1 MKRLVIVVDG
11 PLAFAMRRFQAAQA
25 NDVGLEVLTLPLL
38 ASRLAG
44 GFRRL
49 ADRETLSI
57 AVASALRDGGFAELD
72 AVRNLPG
79 MVRAALQSLDRVW
92 KADLNLDQLA
102 STSARVSDLAMLQQR
117 VSEVLPQGA
126 MLPGQLRD
134 AALKRVGFAPKLF
147 GCIELDKLVDVEPL
161 WRPLLTALSEQLEI
175 SWTATVK
182 LDRSWFPGRVT
193 LAEPAAPTV
202 MRGELCADPRAE
214 VVEALRWTR
223 ELLSRGDV
231 SASDVAITAAATP
244 AWDEHMLVLARQAE
258 IPIHFSHGLPAL
270 NSWEG
275 QSCAA
280 LADVLGNGLNQERV
294 KRLLIHS
301 SSTAVG
307 ALPDDW
313 AAGLPQQA
321 GLFTVDHWHRALQ
334 SARGRRSDPDAAEGK
349 LIPML
354 ELLAGGIANAEQ
366 AGNTFLGGAS
376 LGLWKDALRNAPPA
390 AIAMSLES
398 LRVRDDRHPANS
410 VVWCPASHLVAA
422 PRRWMRL
429 LGVAGRTWPRSESED
444 PLLPNHVLSRRRLI
458 PVPITQHDRRCF
470 DLLVTQPAEEI
481 VVSRGRRS
489 ADGALQSASAL
500 WPSAAPVRTC
510 ARTRIPQHAFSE
522 ADRLLARPAE
532 AGRSGHVKAALTCW
546 RNWNR
551 EEATPHDG
559 AVRAGH
565 PAVVRAVSR
574 LHSATSLRLMA
585 RDPLGFLWRYALDM
599 RPVTLAELPL
609 ALDPLAF
616 GELVHELLART
627 IDSLEPTPGFVR
639 ASRDEIELALA
650 GAVDYVSLHWPLERA
665 VPPSLLWRHSLNE
678 AGRRGLRG
686 LTVDASFE
694 ADTTS
699 WSEVEFGLVSV
710 PEGARS
716 PWPLDGEI
724 LIGKE
729 KLRLSGRID
738 RVDFA
743 AGGRGVRI
751 SDYKT
756 GATPRRPEKVVVDR
770 GKELQRVL
778 YATAVGQLVPEA
790 ARIISRL
797 VYLDGVSPPFAL
809 NRETLEAAAADVAGF
824 LDNACD
830 MLRRGDS
837 CPGPDAREPY
847 NHMRLALPADLDA
860 YFGRKAKAFGRLTRE
875 LDPLW
880 SAP

>member
-1 MKRLVIVVDG
+1 MKRRVVVVDG
-11 PLAFAMRRFQAAQA
+11 PLAFGMRRFRAARA

-44 GFRRL
+44 GFRHP
-49 ADRETLSI
+49 ADRETLSM
-57 AVASALRDGGFAELD
+57 AVARALRDGGFAQLD
-72 AVRNLPG
+72 PVRNLPG
-79 MVRAALQSLDRVW
+79 MVRAALQSLNRAW
-92 KADLNLDQLA
+92 SADLDLDNLA
-102 STSARVSDLAMLQQR
+102 STSARVADLAMLQQR

-126 MLPGQLRD
+126 MLPRQLRD
-134 AALKRVGFAPKLF
+134 AALERVSVAPKLF
-147 GCIELDKLVDVEPL
+147 GCVKLEKLVDVEPL
-161 WRPLLTALSEQLEI
+161 WRPLLTALSGQLEV
-175 SWTATVK
+175 SWAAGIE
-182 LDRSWFPGRVT
+182 LDRSWFPGWVS
-193 LAEPAAPTV
+193 LAEPAAPKV

-223 ELLSRGDV
+223 ELLSRGD
-231 SASDVAITAAATP
+231 ASDIAITAAATS
-244 AWDEHMLVLARQAE
+244 AWDEHILVLARQAG
-258 IPIHFSHGLPAL
+258 IPVHFSHGLPAL

-294 KRLLIHS
+294 RRLLMHS
-301 SSTAVG
+301 SSSAMG

-321 GLFTVDHWHRALQ
+321 GLFTVDHWRRALQ
-334 SARGRRSDPDAAEGK
+334 SARGRRSDPDAAERT

-354 ELLAGGIANAEQ
+354 ELLATGIANAEQ
-366 AGNTFLGGAS
+366 AGKSFLGGAS

-390 AIAMSLES
+390 AVAMSLES

-429 LGVAGRTWPRSESED
+429 LGVAGRTWPRSENED
-444 PLLPNHVLSRRRLI
+444 PLLPDHVLSRRRLV
-458 PVPITQHDRRCF
+458 PVPITQRDRRYF
-470 DLLVTQPAEEI
+470 ELLVTQPAEEI
-481 VVSRGRRS
+481 VVSRSRRS

-500 WPSAAPVRTC
+500 WPATAPVRTC
-510 ARTRIPQHAFSE
+510 ARTRIPEHAFSE

-532 AGRSGHVKAALTCW
+532 AGRSGRIKAALTCW
-546 RNWNR
+546 RNWDR

-565 PAVVRAVSR
+565 PGVVRAVSR
-574 LHSATSLRLMA
+574 LHSATSLRLMV

-599 RPVTLAELPL
+599 QPVALAEIPL

-639 ASRDEIELALA
+639 ASRNEIEVALA
-650 GAVDYVSLHWPLERA
+650 GAVDHVALHWPLERA
-665 VPPSLLWRHSLNE
+665 VPPSLLWQHSLDE

-710 PEGARS
+710 PKGARS

-724 LIGKE
+724 LIGTE
-729 KLRLSGRID
+729 KLKLSGRID

-756 GATPRRPEKVVVDR
+756 GATPWRPEKIVVDR

-790 ARIISRL
+790 SRIISRL
-797 VYLDGVSPPFAL
+797 IYLDGVSPPFAL

-824 LDNACD
+824 LDKACD

-847 NHMRLALPADLDA
+847 NKMRLALPADLDA
-860 YFGRKAKAFGRLTRE
+860 YFRRKTKAFGHLTRE